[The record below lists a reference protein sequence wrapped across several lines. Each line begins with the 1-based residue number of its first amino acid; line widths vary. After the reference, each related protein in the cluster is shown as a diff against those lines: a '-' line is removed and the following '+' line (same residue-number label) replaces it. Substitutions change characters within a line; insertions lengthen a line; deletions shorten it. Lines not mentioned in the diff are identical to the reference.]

1 MHSDHISAAPLI
13 APPSSHW
20 WQLWPLLQLSF
31 WQGLREL
38 LRKPTQSVPFVLSL
52 ALMLAM
58 FVTLICISR
67 TLWLQPI
74 AGVKDIAQVQAIGF
88 DMEIGGAKM
97 NFFDVKMFPALQQN
111 LTGAGQ
117 FSLLSFSRQPVHL
130 AATQIQPTLIV
141 ANHQAADM
149 LGLKL
154 LSGTRPAESTGA
166 SQVWISEALWRTF
179 FAASADVQGQSL
191 EMAGQHYSIAGVVE
205 HFAGH
210 SSSALTQP
218 NQIWQFIPD
227 AELANQL
234 TGGQTTILLYRQ
246 TSTQPLQQQDLQT
259 WHQAQLD
266 QQALPANHPHRH
278 LSITQQP
285 YLQLILGQSGVLAL
299 MLLAV
304 SMLLLAI
311 TVLNLA
317 NLTAGRFTSRQ
328 RDMALQLVAGCSL
341 GRLRVLIFTELLAW
355 TLPAFTL
362 ALLAAAWLLRLLPEI
377 TGGLFPLVSQMQLTL
392 SDIMALLLVVLLLT
406 TALSLPLLTR
416 HFATNLQ
423 STLAASGKGLPAQRG
438 LARSWLLLQVLLSTT
453 VVLTAACLTLSSYR
467 HIYTEL
473 GYQLQPAS
481 HLTVNR
487 SIADNEEQVDQA
499 IKEQQDHAYFLRWQS
514 LQQLISAQLPEY
526 QVLLA
531 EGLPIQSTFKMLLLK
546 KQGSDEVGMVLTQQ
560 TDAVYHSAFAM
571 PLLHGRY
578 LQPADLAAGGP
589 TPVLIN
595 QFYAK
600 QLAGN
605 DWTQAIGLTL
615 LQEEK
620 QFQVVGILQDVKSY
634 MVLPAFY
641 RLPHQDM
648 KPGLVL
654 RHRDGNS
661 ALTPEQQQQVAQL
674 LLQAGLTEELQWTSL
689 MDIFQ
694 LQSRQ
699 SRLNFYLIGLLAAT
713 SLLLAVLGV
722 AGIGRLYSHQ
732 RRYELAVR
740 LATGASQRQLYLLM
754 LKPLLPLLALA
765 VALALLI
772 SHQVLAK
779 LWPYFP
785 QLEQLELPMQLLL
798 ALLMWLV
805 AALAGWWP
813 VRQTLRQDP
822 LQTLRSL

>member
-74 AGVKDIAQVQAIGF
+74 AGVKDIAQIQAIGF
-88 DMEIGGAKM
+88 DMDIGGTKM
-97 NFFDVKMFPALQQN
+97 NFFDVKMFPTLQQS
-111 LTGAGQ
+111 LAGAGQ
-117 FSLLSFSRQPVHL
+117 FSLLSFNQPAVKL
-130 AATQIQPTLIV
+130 AATQLKPTLIV
-141 ANHQAADM
+141 ADHQAADM

-154 LSGTRPAESTGA
+154 LSGSRPAESTGT
-166 SQVWISEALWRTF
+166 SQVWISEALWRSF

-191 EMAGQHYSIAGVVE
+191 EIAGQHFSIAGVVE

-218 NQIWQFIPD
+218 NQIWQFVPD
-227 AELANQL
+227 TALASQL
-234 TGGQTTILLYRQ
+234 TGNQTTILLYRQ
-246 TSTQPLQQQDLQT
+246 TSSQQLQPQDLQA
-259 WHQAQLD
+259 WYQAQLD
-266 QQALPANHPHRH
+266 QQGLHANHPHRQ

-355 TLPAFTL
+355 TLPAFIL

-377 TGGLFPLVSQMQLTL
+377 TGGLFPLVSQMQLSL
-392 SDIMALLLVVLLLT
+392 NDILLLLLVVLLLT

-416 HFATNLQ
+416 HFASNLQ
-423 STLAASGKGLPAQRG
+423 TTLAASGKGLPAQRG

-467 HIYTEL
+467 HIFTEL
-473 GYQLQPAS
+473 GYRLQPAS
-481 HLTVNR
+481 HLTVQR
-487 SIADNEEQVDQA
+487 ASTDNQDQVDPA
-499 IKEQQDHAYFLRWQS
+499 SKAQQDNANFLRWQS

-531 EGLPIQSTFKMLLLK
+531 EGLPIQSRFNMLMLK
-546 KQGSDEVGMVLTQQ
+546 KQGSDQVGMVLTQQ
-560 TDAVYHSAFAM
+560 TDADYQSAFEM

-578 LQPADLAAGGP
+578 LQPADLASGGP

-605 DWTQAIGLTL
+605 DWTQAVGMTL

-620 QFQVVGILQDVKSY
+620 QFQVVGIVQDVKSY
-634 MVLPAFY
+634 LVLPAFY
-641 RLPHQDM
+641 RLPQQDM
-648 KPGLVL
+648 KAGLVL
-654 RHRDGNS
+654 RHRDGDS
-661 ALTPEQQQQVAQL
+661 VLTPQQQQQVKQL
-674 LLQAGLTEELQWTSL
+674 LQQAGLTEELEWTSL

-694 LQSRQ
+694 LHSRQ
-699 SRLNFYLIGLLAAT
+699 ARLNFYLIALLAAT

-785 QLEQLELPMQLLL
+785 QLKQLELPMQLLL